1 MLAPDDATNLPT
13 KVIILATAV
22 GPDDQGPQRWPEA
35 LHDGPKANR
44 VQAATVLNVEMAIR
58 PEGLWVEAKS
68 SFGFST
74 RAEATHTSPASLQSA
89 EHSMLTKLNA
99 DLAGHDKAVLVTLG
113 GHALDLPALRLG
125 YHLNLLPAPAIVG
138 IQRKGIDLCEV
149 FNAPSYEAA
158 WRACTS
164 RSEAPLERAVEHAEA
179 KAYVAYA
186 LLLRYL
192 VATGIA
198 TTADYEKA
206 VQSLSSDLLADYW
219 LGSPHLQ
226 DRLAGLVDI
235 TMPPPDTKCT

>member
-35 LHDGPKANR
+35 LHDGPKASR
-44 VQAATVLNVEMAIR
+44 VQAATVLNVEMAAR

-68 SFGFST
+68 SFGFSA
-74 RAEATHTSPASLQSA
+74 RAEAASTQSA
-89 EHSMLTKLNA
+89 EHSMLVKLNA
-99 DLAGHDKAVLVTLG
+99 HLAGRDKSVLVTLG
-113 GHALDLPALRLG
+113 GHTLDLPALRLG
-125 YHLNLLPAPAIVG
+125 YHLNLLPVPIIVG

-149 FNAPSYEAA
+149 FAAPSYEAA
-158 WRACTS
+158 WRACTG
-164 RSEAPLERAVEHAEA
+164 RRDVPLERAVEHSEA

-206 VQSLSSDLLADYW
+206 VHSLSSDLLADYW

-226 DRLAGLVDI
+226 DRLAGLVEI
-235 TMPPPDTKCT
+235 TIPPPGAKCA

>member
-1 MLAPDDATNLPT
+1 MLALDDATNLPT

-35 LHDGPKANR
+35 MHDGPKANR
-44 VQAATVLNVEMAIR
+44 VQATTVLNVEMATR

-68 SFGFST
+68 SFCFSI
-74 RAEATHTSPASLQSA
+74 RAEMTRTSPADPASA
-89 EHSMLTKLNA
+89 EHSMLSKLNGN
-99 DLAGHDKAVLVTLG
+99 LAGREKAVLVTLG

-125 YHLNLLPAPAIVG
+125 YHLNLLPIPTIVG
-138 IQRKGIDLCEV
+138 VQRKGIDLCEV
-149 FNAPSYEAA
+149 FAAPSYEAA
-158 WRACTS
+158 WRACTG
-164 RSEAPLERAVEHAEA
+164 RSEVPVERAVEHAEA

-226 DRLAGLVDI
+226 DRLAALVKI
-235 TMPPPDTKCT
+235 AMAA